1 MNRRNLINLN
11 YDILSANICFYYKYD
26 KFYYV
31 YMSFLLFKAA
41 FEKNNQS
48 MRVFDIFL

>member
-1 MNRRNLINLN
+1 MNRRNLINQN
-11 YDILSANICFYYKYD
+11 YDILSANICFNYKYD
-26 KFYYV
+26 KFSDGYI
-31 YMSFLLFKAA
+31 SFLYFKAA